1 MSSGS
6 FIAAKTVLVVANETI
21 GGRTLLDAVRERAG
35 DDVRFVLCVP
45 QTRPRAGLVI
55 YDDAVFDAA
64 QARVD
69 LALEVIR
76 GMDIRAI
83 GEVGDPDPYTATID
97 AVREYR
103 PDEIIISTYPET
115 RSGWLRRD
123 LVERIGEA
131 TGLPVTHVV
140 TDIDSEGLPF
150 HVTLAVANRTA
161 SGDELLNALKAK
173 ADEHGDADDRQLF
186 LVLVPQEGGDG
197 QATRRARTRLK
208 LVLDRLRVRGLYA
221 AGMIGDPDPYTAISN
236 ALQYFRVD
244 DIVISTF
251 AETKS
256 GWLRADLVERV
267 RRATGKPVDHVV
279 HSETENDAAT
289 AEATA

>member
-1 MSSGS
+1 MSTDHY
-6 FIAAKTVLVVANETI
+6 IASRTILVVGNETL
-21 GGRTLLDAVRERAG
+21 GGRELLEAVRQRA
-35 DDVRFVLCVP
+35 DEDVRFVLCVP
-45 QTRPRAGLVI
+45 QHRPRAGLVV

-64 QARVD
+64 QTRLD

-76 GMDIRAI
+76 DMGIRAI
-83 GEVGDPDPYTATID
+83 GEVGDPDAYTATVD

-103 PDEIIISTYPET
+103 PDEVLISTFPET

-123 LVERIGEA
+123 LIERVGDA

-140 TDIDSEGLPF
+140 NDIDSEGLPF

-161 SGDELLNALKAK
+161 SGDELLEALRAK
-173 ADEHGDADDRQLF
+173 AEAYTDQDRRQLF
-186 LVLVPQEGGDG
+186 IVIVPQEGGDG
-197 QATRRARTRLK
+197 SAARRARTRLK

-221 AGMIGDPDPYTAISN
+221 AGMIGDPDPYTATMN

-256 GWLRADLVERV
+256 GWLRSDLIERV
-267 RRATGKPVDHVV
+267 RRASGKPVEHVV
-279 HSETENDAAT
+279 HEETANAT
-289 AEATA
+289 S